1 MKNNKPQIVLDTNVL
16 LVSISPLSQFHWIFE
31 ELVAGSFDIFISNEI
46 LTEYEEII
54 ASRYDKE
61 VVKDLFGVLLS
72 LPNVY
77 KVVPYFRWKLIE
89 NDPDDDKFVDC
100 ALSANAFGIVTN
112 DKHFNVLKNIDFP
125 KISVYSVDDL
135 QQILKETDTSNN

>member
-31 ELVAGSFDIFISNEI
+31 ELVAGSFDIFISNGI

-100 ALSANAFGIVTN
+100 ALSANAF
-112 DKHFNVLKNIDFP
+112 
-125 KISVYSVDDL
+125 
-135 QQILKETDTSNN
+135 